1 VILEDPLETQTLT
14 REPAVATTS
23 RVVATQSRLQ
33 PGTEPR
39 THNFITVSKVKQQV
53 SLEMESLVLASSKIS
68 WYSQHCNE
76 IILSETSRVQSVP
89 RPTGRK

>member
-1 VILEDPLETQTLT
+1 MILEDPFGTLTLT
-14 REPAVATTS
+14 RERAVATTS

-53 SLEMESLVLASSKIS
+53 SLELESLVLLVVIRLAS
-68 WYSQHCNE
+68 
-76 IILSETSRVQSVP
+76 
-89 RPTGRK
+89 